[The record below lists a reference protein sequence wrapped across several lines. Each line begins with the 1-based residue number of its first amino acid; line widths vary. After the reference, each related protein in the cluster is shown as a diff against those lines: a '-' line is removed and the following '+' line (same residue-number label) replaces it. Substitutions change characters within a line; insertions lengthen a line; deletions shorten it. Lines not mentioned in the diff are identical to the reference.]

1 MSIMNNKTD
10 STVKRNILSVELVLS
25 LLFPEYSLMIM
36 PSVLVLTK
44 ENEGKKEQ
52 CLINNDN
59 FEQFKSIIQQMF
71 CLKTLK
77 SQDYNPAN
85 KLAQQI
91 ANKFRNRRKMLEKK
105 TSDEE
110 HKALSIL
117 QRYISILVLANHHT
131 YSELMQYTVYQLFD
145 QFRRFE
151 KKYSYDIWLK
161 AKLAGAQNLEDVD
174 SWLND
179 QEIKT
184 SNTRPSSNRIQYK

>member
-110 HKALSIL
+110 HKVLSIL

>member
-179 QEIKT
+179 QEIKA

>member
-10 STVKRNILSVELVLS
+10 STIKRNILSVELVLS

-71 CLKTLK
+71 CLKALK

-117 QRYISILVLANHHT
+117 QRYVSILVLANHHT

-179 QEIKT
+179 QEIKA
-184 SNTRPSSNRIQYK
+184 SNIRPSSNRIQYK

>member
-25 LLFPEYSLMIM
+25 LLFPQYSLMIM

-110 HKALSIL
+110 HKPLSIL

>member
-179 QEIKT
+179 QETKA